1 MSVSQP
7 QGRVSAA
14 TVPASSFRQVFPAL
28 ARQVWLDTPSSPPG
42 AAPVTS
48 ALASAIAG
56 WQEGSLDA
64 ADWAAA
70 GPRARSSFARYL
82 GVPESHVALM
92 GSVAEAAA
100 TVAASLPDRG
110 GAIVAGDGE
119 FRSNLLPWLALE
131 ARGYRV
137 IRVPAE
143 GASRTESLLAAID
156 ERTVL
161 IAVSHVLST
170 DGERVDLVRLRAAA
184 DAVGARIF
192 ADVTQSLGVLGVDLA
207 ASRPDYL
214 AVHGYKWMLCPR
226 GAAWLVTPRYEEL
239 RPLMPS
245 WKSADEDEYFGG
257 TLRLAAGA
265 ARCDASPAWLS
276 WIGAEAAIGLLSA
289 LPASAAEQHCL
300 ALAAAFLDAA
310 PEAGAVPVS
319 TGQPSHIAVVRV
331 TDPDAVRTRLRSCGV
346 RARVLGDRLRVGFHY
361 FNNQED
367 VTAALGVLRG

>member
-1 MSVSQP
+1 
-7 QGRVSAA
+7 
-14 TVPASSFRQVFPAL
+14 
-28 ARQVWLDTPSSPPG
+28 
-42 AAPVTS
+42 
-48 ALASAIAG
+48 
-56 WQEGSLDA
+56 
-64 ADWAAA
+64 
-70 GPRARSSFARYL
+70 
-82 GVPESHVALM
+82 
-92 GSVAEAAA
+92 
-100 TVAASLPDRG
+100 
-110 GAIVAGDGE
+110 
-119 FRSNLLPWLALE
+119 
-131 ARGYRV
+131 
-137 IRVPAE
+137 
-143 GASRTESLLAAID
+143 
-156 ERTVL
+156 
-161 IAVSHVLST
+161 VLST

-207 ASRPDYL
+207 APRPDYL

-245 WKSADEDEYFGG
+245 WKSADDDGYFGG

-265 ARCDASPAWLS
+265 ARCDASSAWLS
-276 WIGAEAAIGLLSA
+276 WIGAEAAIALLSA

-331 TDPDAVRTRLRSCGV
+331 TDPDAVRTRLQSCGV

-367 VTAALGVLRG
+367 VTAVLGALRG